1 MKNYD
6 NDNLCTSKLME
17 CSQNCT
23 QRKFFI
29 ILNVLFL
36 KKKGNK

>member
-17 CSQNCT
+17 CSQNST
-23 QRKFFI
+23 QRKSFI
-29 ILNVLFL
+29 TLSVLFL
-36 KKKGNK
+36 KKNGNK